1 MHSARNQGGAHAEL
15 GLTQGVMPRVF
26 HLPDPPA
33 NPERSPEVFLP
44 TETRLMMPGLPG
56 EPSLDAAMRLPRD
69 ATRGVVLCHPHPL
82 YGGTMH
88 SAVILAIA
96 KVLAEKAPETTAV
109 LRFNYRGVPSSE
121 GTYGQ
126 GLAEVSDVR
135 AAIRELRANIG
146 QKAPITLVGFSFG
159 TWVGLRGAALEGG
172 IERVALIAPAV
183 RIFTFVREDAARFEG
198 RLAMY
203 LGTEDDF
210 CSVDEA
216 QVLAADLGASLE
228 LFEGFEH
235 YFLKGRRRLADRV
248 VEFAVPELAQGR
260 AENTEL

>member
-1 MHSARNQGGAHAEL
+1 
-15 GLTQGVMPRVF
+15 MPRVF

-33 NPERSPEVFLP
+33 NPERSPEFFLP
-44 TETRLMMPGLPG
+44 NEARLVIPGLPG
-56 EPSLDAAMRLPRD
+56 EPSLAAALRLPRD

-82 YGGTMH
+82 YGGSMH

-96 KVLAEKAPETTAV
+96 KVLGEKGPEATAV
-109 LRFNYRGVPSSE
+109 LRFNYRGVPGSE
-121 GTYGQ
+121 GSYGQ
-126 GLAEVSDVR
+126 GLAEVNDVR

-146 QKAPITLVGFSFG
+146 QSAPITLVGFSFG

-210 CSVDEA
+210 CSVEEA
-216 QVLAADLGASLE
+216 QALAAELGASLE

-235 YFLKGRRRLADRV
+235 YFLKGRRRLAERV
-248 VEFAVPELAQGR
+248 VEFAAPELTQPSTAT
-260 AENTEL
+260 TEP

>member
-1 MHSARNQGGAHAEL
+1 
-15 GLTQGVMPRVF
+15 MPRVF
-26 HLPDPPA
+26 HLPEPPA
-33 NPERSPEVFLP
+33 NPVRSPEVWIPGESRFTL
-44 TETRLMMPGLPG
+44 PGLAG
-56 EPSLDAAMRLPRD
+56 EPALDAAMRLPRE
-69 ATRGVVLCHPHPL
+69 ASRGVVLCHPHPL

-96 KVLAEKAPETTAV
+96 KVLAERAPEGTAT
-109 LRFNYRGVPSSE
+109 LRFNYRGVPESQ
-121 GTYGQ
+121 GAYGN
-126 GLAEVSDVR
+126 GLAEVNDVR
-135 AAIRELRANIG
+135 AAIRELRANLG

-159 TWVGLRGAALEGG
+159 TWVGLRGAAEEGG

-216 QVLAADLGASLE
+216 KSLASDLGASLE

-248 VEFAVPELAQGR
+248 VAFAVPELSLPLAS
-260 AENTEL
+260 EET